1 MQTKGLG
8 KGLGA
13 LIPDVDIPLPEAGR
27 GPAQLKVELEKIAP
41 NPLQP
46 RRHFDD
52 EKLAELARSVRDRG
66 MIQPLLVR
74 RRAAAYELVA
84 GERRLRAAERAGLK
98 EVPVIVTEASD
109 NEALELALIE
119 NLQREDLNPIE
130 EASAYQRLQEEFGL
144 TQEAIA
150 QRLGKSRPAVAN
162 TMRLLLLPREVQ
174 QEVVSGRLPA
184 GQARALLGLEKEPLI
199 LAAAR
204 EVAAKGLSARET
216 ERLVRRLK
224 AGGRKRRNGALPAD
238 PDLRSLVE
246 RMQRFLGTKVRLLHQ
261 ARANR
266 GKIVV
271 EYYSVADLERLVQLL
286 GGGSN

>member
-1 MQTKGLG
+1 MQTRGLG

-13 LIPDVDIPLPEAGR
+13 LIPDIDVAPTEAGR
-27 GPAQLKVELEKIAP
+27 GSLQLKVELEKIAP
-41 NPLQP
+41 NSLQP
-46 RRHFDD
+46 RRFFDD
-52 EKLAELARSVRDRG
+52 EKLAELTRSVRDRG
-66 MIQPLLVR
+66 MIQPLVVR
-74 RRAAAYELVA
+74 RRGVAYELVA

-130 EASAYQRLQEEFGL
+130 EAGAYRRLHEDFALSQEE
-144 TQEAIA
+144 IA
-150 QRLGKSRPAVAN
+150 ARLGKSRPAVAN

-174 QEVVSGRLPA
+174 QEVANGRLPA
-184 GQARALLGLEKEPLI
+184 GQARALLGLEREPLI

-204 EVAAKGLSARET
+204 EVAAKGLSTRET

-224 AGGRKRRNGALPAD
+224 AGGRRRRAQALPAD

-246 RMQRFLGTKVRLLHQ
+246 RLQRFLGTKVRLLHQ

-271 EYYSVADLERLVQLL
+271 EYYSVADLERLAQLL
-286 GGGSN
+286 GGNST